1 MGGISLPP
9 FAAPLITGVGS
20 IVVYAASVTGA
31 ANQEANNDNA
41 LGLINGLD
49 VQFRP
54 PQWNVGLPAQTM
66 ITIPAQYVQSQNS
79 QQSSVGAVTTSN
91 PPSSTPPNA
100 VPQYLVFDAVL
111 RVNHS
116 QRAIPT
122 EHPIQDNA
130 NASDHIILKPAHLM
144 FDVLMTDVLPA
155 YAPGQWVG
163 NASKSIACFQTLCNL
178 RDSRIPLTVTT
189 RLKTYTNMFIVDVI
203 PEDTVKTMHG
213 FRGTVEF
220 QQLFLFSVATQTVS
234 ARLQTTGSTSIGQTN
249 PTPVPAGVVTQNE
262 LPSSSTGADS
272 STDYQ
277 ARFGTM
283 IGAGNWSSNNTGGL
297 ATP

>member
-1 MGGISLPP
+1 MGGIAFPQVS
-9 FAAPLITGVGS
+9 AAVISGVGS
-20 IVVYAASVTGA
+20 IVVYAASRRGA
-31 ANQEANNDNA
+31 ANQAANNDNA
-41 LGLINGLD
+41 LGLISGLD

-66 ITIPAQYVQSQNS
+66 ITIPAQYVQSQNA

-91 PPSSTPPNA
+91 PSSSTPPNA

-111 RVNHS
+111 RVGHS
-116 QRAIPT
+116 QRATPT

-130 NASDHIILKPAHLM
+130 NASDHIILRPAHLM

-155 YAPGQWVG
+155 YAAGQWVG

-189 RLKTYTNMFIVDVI
+189 RLKTYQNMFIVDVI

-213 FRGTVEF
+213 FRGTIEF

-234 ARLQTTGSTSIGQTN
+234 ARSQTTASTSIGQTN
-249 PTPVPAGVVTQNE
+249 PTPVPAGVVAQNG
-262 LPSSSTGADS
+262 LPSTSTGVESSTE
-272 STDYQ
+272 YQ
-277 ARFGTM
+277 SRFGTM

-297 ATP
+297 VTP

>member
-54 PQWNVGLPAQTM
+54 PQWGVGLPARTM

-91 PPSSTPPNA
+91 PNSSTPPNA
-100 VPQYLVFDAVL
+100 MPQYLVFDAVL
-111 RVNHS
+111 RAGHS
-116 QRAIPT
+116 QQAIPT

-144 FDVLMTDVLPA
+144 LEILMTDVLQA

-163 NASKSIACFQTLCNL
+163 NASKSVSCFQTLDNL
-178 RDSRIPLTVTT
+178 RAARVPITVTT
-189 RLKTYTNMFIVDVI
+189 RLKTYTNMFVVNVT
-203 PEDTVKTMHG
+203 PVETVKSMNG
-213 FRGTVEF
+213 LRATVEL
-220 QQLFLFSVATQTVS
+220 QQLFLFSVASQTVS
-234 ARLQTTGSTSIGQTN
+234 ARSQTTGSTAIGQTN
-249 PTPVPAGVVTQNE
+249 PSPVPAGVVTQNG
-262 LPSSSTGADS
+262 LPSTSTGAES
-272 STDYQ
+272 STEYQ

-297 ATP
+297 VTP